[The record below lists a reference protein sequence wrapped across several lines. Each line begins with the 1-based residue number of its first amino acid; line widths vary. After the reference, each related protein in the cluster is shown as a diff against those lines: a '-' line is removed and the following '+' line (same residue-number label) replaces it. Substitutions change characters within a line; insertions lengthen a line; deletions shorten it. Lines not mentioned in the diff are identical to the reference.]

1 MLKWSTV
8 DNSAYIVNHFK
19 NPSGGRLQLSY
30 MADGFS
36 ILVEWSFVSLCHH
49 SQKLMWR
56 QTYWS
61 TVCLCFILQWW
72 SIGNCF
78 EYFKAQG
85 ASKKVSTWVLEGKTP
100 PRGVGQRLKGWKLG
114 RGGATI
120 LINTMPALWDK
131 NNGFARGCYIILSF
145 IIISQQGCRCGW
157 FTEGETNWSLYYMSL
172 EQCWLWY
179 NYISN
184 YSHHISRGWT
194 SSKVGLQVTWGHIS
208 WTQLWLKHLFN

>member
-131 NNGFARGCYIILSF
+131 NNGFARGCYVVLSF
-145 IIISQQGCRCGW
+145 IFHNRVVDVVDSLKARLTDPCITCHWSSVGSDTTTLATIHITSPEVGHLARFVCKLLEAISV
-157 FTEGETNWSLYYMSL
+157 EL
-172 EQCWLWY
+172 
-179 NYISN
+179 
-184 YSHHISRGWT
+184 
-194 SSKVGLQVTWGHIS
+194 SSG
-208 WTQLWLKHLFN
+208 

>member
-61 TVCLCFILQWW
+61 SVCLCFILQWW

-85 ASKKVSTWVLEGKTP
+85 ASKKVSTWVLEGKTS

-131 NNGFARGCYIILSF
+131 NNGFARGCYIVLSF
-145 IIISQQGCRCGW
+145 IFHNRVVDVVDSLKARLTDPCITCHWSSVGSDTTTLATIHITSPEVGHLARLVCKLLEAISV
-157 FTEGETNWSLYYMSL
+157 EL
-172 EQCWLWY
+172 
-179 NYISN
+179 
-184 YSHHISRGWT
+184 
-194 SSKVGLQVTWGHIS
+194 SSG
-208 WTQLWLKHLFN
+208 